1 MMKRFIQIVILLMIV
16 VNSRAQNKNA
26 GLLKDSNRVVI
37 LDEVTV
43 ISKQNIPQRR
53 LVNFFKANN
62 ASTLEDILSRLPELS
77 LTRRG
82 AYGMDPAIRS
92 FNGGQINV
100 LVDGMRIHG
109 ACTDKMDPVT
119 IYIEPVNLETLEL
132 QTAANGFSSGA
143 SIGGTINMKI
153 AEPDYLNNKKVTGI
167 FSSGYQTAAKSFYES
182 LRLNYAD
189 GKWAFRGSV
198 TYRKNS
204 NYRSGGG
211 EKINFSQY
219 EKINYSLSVK
229 YLQGNYNSIRADVL
243 MDDGWNIGYPALPM
257 DVGYAGARIGSLSF
271 VHENRQKHLAKFQLK
286 GYANQVH
293 HYMDDTH
300 RPHVAMHM
308 DMPGVSKTIGLYSEA
323 EININKKQ
331 SLLLRADASSTFL
344 KASMTMYQPG
354 QLPMYMLTWPNNK
367 KNQFGISSSWLWQI
381 DSSMKWQLNARVD
394 YIRAALTSEEAKNQ
408 AGIFDYQQASKNNI
422 LKNGSV
428 QFTKKINNT
437 IKTNAS
443 IAYTERVPTASERY
457 GFYLFNSNDGYDYIG
472 NPYLLP
478 EKALQAEISA
488 SYSPARNR
496 VQLSIFYSRIHHYIS
511 SVTEANVSTMTIG
524 ANGVK
529 TYRNIPHAFISGL
542 EASCFL
548 KPLQKFDFVSTL
560 RYTYAKDYKD
570 EPLPGIAP
578 LKNVSSIRYQPN
590 KIFYQV
596 ETEMAAAQNRFQV
609 SAGEDKTKS
618 YTLWHVRL
626 GLNSILFKKNI
637 EIQTGMENVFDKNY
651 HEHLDWGNIARPGRN
666 AYLQIKMMF

>member
-1 MMKRFIQIVILLMIV
+1 MKRLSHIVILLLIV
-16 VNSRAQNKNA
+16 INCQAQNKNTN
-26 GLLKDSNRVVI
+26 LVKDSNRVI
-37 LDEVTV
+37 NLDEVTL
-43 ISKQNIPQRR
+43 ITKQNVPQRR

-119 IYIEPVNLETLEL
+119 IYIEPINLETLEL
-132 QTAANGFSSGA
+132 QTASNGFSSGS

-167 FSSGYQTAAKSFYES
+167 ISSGYQTAAKSFYES
-182 LRLNYAD
+182 IRLNYAT
-189 GKWAFRGSV
+189 GKWAMRASA
-198 TYRKNS
+198 TYRHNS

-229 YLQGNYNSIRADVL
+229 YLQGAYNFIRADVL

-300 RPHVAMHM
+300 RPDVPMHM
-308 DMPGVSKTIGLYSEA
+308 DMPGESKTIGLYSEA
-323 EININKKQ
+323 EIIINKKQ
-331 SLLLRADASSTFL
+331 SMMLRADASSTFL

-354 QLPMYMLTWPNNK
+354 QLPMYMLTWPDNK
-367 KNQFGISSSWLWQI
+367 KNQFGLSSSWVLQK
-381 DSSMKWQLNARVD
+381 DSTTKWQLNARID
-394 YIRAALTSEEAKNQ
+394 FIRATLTTEEAKSQ
-408 AGIFDYQQASKNNI
+408 VGIFGFQHASKNNV

-428 QFTKKINNT
+428 QFTKKISST
-437 IKTNAS
+437 IKANAS

-472 NPYLLP
+472 NPQLQP
-478 EKALQAEISA
+478 EESLQAEISA
-488 SYSPARNR
+488 SYNPARNK
-496 VQLSIFYSRIHHYIS
+496 VQLSLFYSRISHFIS
-511 SVTEANVSTMTIG
+511 SITNNNVSTMTIG
-524 ANGVK
+524 AHGVK
-529 TYRNIPHAFISGL
+529 TYNNIPHAFVSGL

-548 KPLQKFDFVSTL
+548 KPFQKFDFVSTL
-560 RYTYAKDYKD
+560 RYTYAQDYKD

-596 ETEMAAAQNRFQV
+596 ETEMAAAQNRIRI
-609 SAGEDKTKS
+609 SSGEDETKP

-626 GLNSILFKKNI
+626 GLNSTLFQKNI
-637 EIQTGMENVFDKNY
+637 EIQTGIENIFDKNY